1 MLKGEKMNKRLYKA
15 MTFVEECIASGM
27 IIVGVAMIGLNL
39 TPNMPL
45 YGLILLAFGLYDVI
59 DE

>member
-1 MLKGEKMNKRLYKA
+1 MNKRLYKA

-27 IIVGVAMIGLNL
+27 IIVGIAMIGLNL

>member
-1 MLKGEKMNKRLYKA
+1 MNKRLFKA
-15 MTFVEECIASGM
+15 MSFVEECIASGM
-27 IIVGVAMIGLNL
+27 IIVGIGMICLNL

-45 YGLILLAFGLYDVI
+45 YGLMLLAFGLFDVI